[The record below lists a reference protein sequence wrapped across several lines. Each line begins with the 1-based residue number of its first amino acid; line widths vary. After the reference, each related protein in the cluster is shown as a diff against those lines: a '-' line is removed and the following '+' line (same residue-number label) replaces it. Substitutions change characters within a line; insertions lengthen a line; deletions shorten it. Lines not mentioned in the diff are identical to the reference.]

1 MAMNPD
7 LYHRINLEIENLE
20 QRINRLAIN
29 EESFSDW
36 FDSQLF
42 SQDANA
48 PSDYIAELRRQL
60 KSLNSATTAARS
72 QWLSE
77 HLAHQLSALHQAVRW
92 FEQKNER

>member
-1 MAMNPD
+1 MAINSD
-7 LYHRINLEIENLE
+7 LYQRIHTEILSLE
-20 QRINRLAIN
+20 QRIERLAIN

-42 SQDANA
+42 SQDASV

-60 KSLNSATTAARS
+60 NSLNSATTSARS

-92 FEQKNER
+92 FEQKSRA